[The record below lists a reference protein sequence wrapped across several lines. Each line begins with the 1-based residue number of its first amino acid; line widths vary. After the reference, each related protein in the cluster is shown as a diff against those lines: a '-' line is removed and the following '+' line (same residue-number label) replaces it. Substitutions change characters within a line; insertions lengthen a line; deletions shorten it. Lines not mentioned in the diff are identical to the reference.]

1 MNEENKK
8 MIIQKEFELDNLS
21 FQIEAQTLKVDQIER
36 SIKMEMPLRSA
47 QWDLTQAKK
56 TLEMQE
62 NQADQIRKGL
72 EELNKK
78 ENK

>member
-21 FQIEAQTLKVDQIER
+21 FQIEAQTLKIDQIER